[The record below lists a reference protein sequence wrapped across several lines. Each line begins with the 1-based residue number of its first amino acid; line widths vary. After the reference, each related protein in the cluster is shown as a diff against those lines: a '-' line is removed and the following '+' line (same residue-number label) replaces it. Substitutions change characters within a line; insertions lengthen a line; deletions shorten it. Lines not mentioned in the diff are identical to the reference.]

1 MCYPGNGG
9 ADCENPGGR
18 NRIIFSP
25 HLSMSRQRIGGE
37 MKTEESKKR
46 NNTVQTLIR
55 TLKAKQTKQETKTVP
70 HVGGSFGGNDMVEQ
84 ELMILNSDPVW
95 HRWFGIEDD

>member
-1 MCYPGNGG
+1 
-9 ADCENPGGR
+9 
-18 NRIIFSP
+18 
-25 HLSMSRQRIGGE
+25 
-37 MKTEESKKR
+37 MKTRESKKR

-55 TLKAKQTKQETKTVP
+55 TLKAKQTKQETKTAP
-70 HVGGSFGGNDMVEQ
+70 QSGERCGWSGDGGNEMIEQ